1 MAHAQFIN
9 PFTDFGFKKL
19 FGEEASLPLLK
30 DFLNALLPAQH
41 QIETL
46 DFRNAEFL
54 GRTSVE
60 RRAVFDLYCQS
71 DQGET
76 FIVELQKQKQDFFK
90 DRMVYYTTFPIQEQ
104 AEKGEWNF
112 RLEPVYCIGILDFVF
127 ADEAQEEEV
136 VRYISLKDQHNQP
149 FYDKLT
155 FITVEMPKFNKAVS
169 ELSDKKEL
177 WLYFLKNLEDLE
189 EIPHIFMGRATF
201 ETAFEKAKIPLM
213 NTEEHQRYQQSLK
226 VYRDLNNVVNSAY
239 NEGKEEGREQGLQE
253 AMEKLIARGFSE
265 AEARKILEWWLLAF
279 YWFVLRFSGVRR
291 NELAK

>member
-1 MAHAQFIN
+1 MARAQFIN

-30 DFLNALLPAQH
+30 DFLNALLPDQH

-46 DFRNAEFL
+46 EFRNAEFL
-54 GRTSVE
+54 GRTAIE

-71 DQGET
+71 TQGET

-112 RLEPVYCIGILDFVF
+112 RLEPVYCIGILDFIF
-127 ADEAQEEEV
+127 DDEAQEEEV

-155 FITVEMPKFNKAVS
+155 FITVEMPKFNKAVE

-189 EIPHIFMGRATF
+189 EIPHIFMGRSTF

-213 NTEEHQRYQQSLK
+213 DTEEHHRYQQSLK

-239 NEGKEEGREQGLQE
+239 NEGKEEGREEGLEEGREQGLQE
-253 AMEKLIARGFSE
+253 ALEKLMARGFSE
-265 AEARKILEWWLLAF
+265 AEARQILE
-279 YWFVLRFSGVRR
+279 
-291 NELAK
+291 